1 MWNVMFQLS
10 FLKLNNVI
18 SIHSHCSLQYFII
31 DFSRQIHHQPENIYN
46 QGSFPWLRSLLSFYS
61 IPPSILTLKIA
72 YACRGLILHF
82 NFLFELSITLSK
94 FWTIELSQPRIGSS

>member
-18 SIHSHCSLQYFII
+18 SIHIHCSLQYFII
-31 DFSRQIHHQPENIYN
+31 DFARQTDLWPENIN
-46 QGSFPWLRSLLSFYS
+46 ESRSFHWLRSLLSFS
-61 IPPSILTLKIA
+61 SVLPSVLTLKIA

-82 NFLFELSITLSK
+82 NFLFELLITLS
-94 FWTIELSQPRIGSS
+94 